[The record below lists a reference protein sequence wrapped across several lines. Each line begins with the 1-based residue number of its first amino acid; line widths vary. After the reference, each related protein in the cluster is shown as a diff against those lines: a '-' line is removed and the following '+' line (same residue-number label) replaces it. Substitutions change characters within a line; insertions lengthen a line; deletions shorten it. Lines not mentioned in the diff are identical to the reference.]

1 MNMSEGGLNALT
13 KPFEGCKL
21 TAYRCPAGI
30 LTIGYGHTSAAGAPE
45 VTEGMTIT
53 QEEAN
58 RILATDMVKF
68 EKDVESLVKVELT
81 QHQFDVLVDFCYN
94 AGKGNLASS
103 TLLKCVNAGQFEK
116 VPTELQ
122 KWTKGGGKVLP
133 GLVRRRNAEAD
144 WWNTG
149 GKPIEEQEQRVTPD
163 APPVKTMAD
172 SKQGN
177 TALATSALGV
187 AGIAKT
193 ATDHA
198 SDIVGQAQSA
208 NDLFTQVQSL
218 LSNTTFDLFLVVVL
232 CGAAIWYFRSK
243 HLEEHGV

>member
-13 KPFEGCKL
+13 KQFEGCKL

-45 VTEGMTIT
+45 VTDGMTIS
-53 QEEAN
+53 QEDAN
-58 RILATDMVKF
+58 RILAADMVKF
-68 EKDVESLVKVELT
+68 ENDVKALVKVELT

-103 TLLKCVNAGQFEK
+103 TLLKCVNAKQFDR

-133 GLVRRRNAEAD
+133 GLVRRRNAETD

-149 GKPIEEQEQRVTPD
+149 GKPVEEQEQRLTPD
-163 APPVKTMAD
+163 VPQTKTMAD

-177 TALATSALGV
+177 TALATSAIGV
-187 AGIAKT
+187 AGVAKT
-193 ATDHA
+193 AADHA

-208 NDLFTQVQSL
+208 NDLLTQVQGL
-218 LSNTTFDLFLVVVL
+218 LSNTTFDLFLVIVL
-232 CGAAIWYFRSK
+232 CGAAIWYWRSK

>member
-1 MNMSEGGLNALT
+1 MQMSEGGLNALT

-45 VTEGMTIT
+45 VKEGMTIT
-53 QEEAN
+53 QEDAN
-58 RILATDMVKF
+58 RILAADMVKF
-68 EKDVESLVKVELT
+68 ENDVKSLVKVELT

-122 KWTKGGGKVLP
+122 KWTRGGGKVLP
-133 GLVRRRNAEAD
+133 GLVRRRNAESE
-144 WWNTG
+144 WWTTG
-149 GKPIEEQEQRVTPD
+149 GKPIEEQEHRATPD

-187 AGIAKT
+187 AGAAKT
-193 ATDHA
+193 LTSNAQDY
-198 SDIVGQAQSA
+198 VGQAQSA
-208 NDLFTQVQSL
+208 NDLFTQIQSL
-218 LSNTTFDLFLVVVL
+218 LSNTTFDMFAIIVL
-232 CGAAIWYFRSK
+232 CGVAIWYFRSK

>member
-1 MNMSEGGLNALT
+1 MNMSEGGLNALV
-13 KPFEGCKL
+13 KKFEGCEL
-21 TAYRCPAGI
+21 EAYRCPAKI

-45 VTEGMTIT
+45 VTEGMKIT
-53 QEEAN
+53 QEEAS
-58 RILATDMVKF
+58 RILATDLVKF
-68 EKDVESLVKVELT
+68 ENYVKSLVKVDLT

-94 AGKGNLASS
+94 AGEEHLATS
-103 TLLKCVNAGQFEK
+103 TLLKYVNAGKFDK
-116 VPTELQ
+116 VPAELQ
-122 KWTKGGGKVLP
+122 KWTMGGGKVWP
-133 GLVRRRNAEAD
+133 GLVRRRNAECD

-149 GKPIEEQEQRVTPD
+149 GQPVDEQEQRITPD

>member
-1 MNMSEGGLNALT
+1 MNMSEAGLHALT
-13 KPFEGCKL
+13 MQFEGCKL

-45 VTEGMTIT
+45 VTEGMTIS
-53 QEEAN
+53 QEDAN
-58 RILATDMVKF
+58 RILATDMIKF
-68 EKDVESLVKVELT
+68 ENDVKSLVKVQLT

-103 TLLKCVNAGQFEK
+103 TLLKCVNAGQYDR

-149 GKPIEEQEQRVTPD
+149 GKPVEEQDQRITPD
-163 APPVKTMAD
+163 APETKTMAQ

-187 AGIAKT
+187 AGASKT
-193 ATDHA
+193 VTDHA
-198 SDIVGQAQSA
+198 QDFVGQAQSTS
-208 NDLFTQVQSL
+208 DLFTQVQTL
-218 LSNTTFDLFLVVVL
+218 FSNTDFLIFAAVVL
-232 CGAAIWYFRSK
+232 AGAAIWYWRSK

>member
-1 MNMSEGGLNALT
+1 MKMSEGGLNALT

-45 VTEGMTIT
+45 VTEGMTIS
-53 QEEAN
+53 QEDAT
-58 RILATDMVKF
+58 RILSTDMEKF
-68 EKDVESLVKVELT
+68 ERHVDQLVKVQLT
-81 QHQFDVLVDFCYN
+81 QHQYDVLVDFCYN
-94 AGKGNLASS
+94 AGAGNLASS
-103 TLLKCVNAGQFEK
+103 TLLKCVNAGQYEK
-116 VPTELQ
+116 VPAELQ
-122 KWTKGGGKVLP
+122 KWTRGGGKVLP

-149 GKPIEEQEQRVTPD
+149 GKPVEEQEQRITPD
-163 APPVKTMAD
+163 APETKTMAQ

-187 AGIAKT
+187 AGAAKT
-193 ATDHA
+193 VTDQA
-198 SDIVGQAQSA
+198 QNFVGQAQSTS
-208 NDLFTQVQSL
+208 DLFTQVQTL
-218 LSNTTFDLFLVVVL
+218 LSNTNFLIFAAVVIA
-232 CGAAIWYFRSK
+232 GAAIWYWRSK

>member
-1 MNMSEGGLNALT
+1 MKMSEGGLNALT

-30 LTIGYGHTSAAGAPE
+30 LTIGYGHTSAAGAPKVE
-45 VTEGMTIT
+45 EGMEIS
-53 QEEAN
+53 QADAN
-58 RILATDMVKF
+58 RILADDMVKF
-68 EKDVESLVKVELT
+68 ENDVTSLVKVELT

-94 AGKGNLASS
+94 VGKGNLASS
-103 TLLKCVNAGQFEK
+103 TLLKCVNAKQFDR
-116 VPTELQ
+116 VPAELQ

-133 GLVRRRNAEAD
+133 GLVRRRNAESE
-144 WWNTG
+144 WWTTG
-149 GKPIEEQEQRVTPD
+149 GKPIDEQEHRATPD

-177 TALATSALGV
+177 TALATSAIGV
-187 AGIAKT
+187 AGVAKT
-193 ATDHA
+193 AADHA
-198 SDIVGQAQSA
+198 SDIVSQAQSA
-208 NDLFTQVQSL
+208 NDLLTQVQGL
-218 LSNTTFDLFLVVVL
+218 LSNTTFDLFLVIVL